1 MVSRIGRMLNK
12 FSKRTFIF
20 AAGCAASAVMMTG
33 CRSMPGA
40 GMFGMRGEPS
50 AEMLAGQGP
59 TVTYPAPPSAK
70 ATPEAIA
77 SVAGWYGDHDAQGQ
91 FDAELSG
98 AGTTAQVAG
107 FDVSPGYATQATNMA
122 AAQANGIDSGNPTT
136 KTGFD
141 TPSTETTTPSSYA
154 FGSKVIKP
162 RTEEPTSAATSA
174 ASASA
179 RSGYALPGS
188 DPIASP
194 TAPLTTPSTTN
205 PFTPPVGSTAASTS
219 SSSKSGGFTLPSDSP
234 SFSAITPPSSDPS
247 AAAGGTTIDVGAESN
262 TTASIMP
269 PTSIAS
275 DAAGPTAAASP
286 AFSAASVATGYN
298 APTTTSSVL
307 PPSIGDDELKLQG
320 YMPGSTGK
328 SPGYPTGASEPT
340 TQGSYYR

>member
-1 MVSRIGRMLNK
+1 MLNK

-20 AAGCAASAVMMTG
+20 AALSAASAVMMTG

-77 SVAGWYGDHDAQGQ
+77 SVAGGTATTTPKISSTPNTPD
-91 FDAELSG
+91 

-122 AAQANGIDSGNPTT
+122 AAQANGIYSGKTT
-136 KTGFD
+136 ANAGFD
-141 TPSTETTTPSSYA
+141 NPSTETTPPSSYA
-154 FGSKVIKP
+154 FGSKAITP
-162 RTEEPTSAATSA
+162 RTEEPGSATTATNA
-174 ASASA
+174 TAQ
-179 RSGYALPGS
+179 SGYALPGS
-188 DPIASP
+188 DSMVSP

-205 PFTPPVGSTAASTS
+205 PFVPPVGSTADATS
-219 SSSKSGGFTLPSDSP
+219 SPSKAGGFTLPSDSP
-234 SFSAITPPSSDPS
+234 SFSAITPPSSDASSDPS
-247 AAAGGTTIDVGAESN
+247 AVAGGMTAGDVSEST

-269 PTSIAS
+269 PSTIAS
-275 DAAGPTAAASP
+275 DSDDPAAAAAP
-286 AFSAASVATGYN
+286 AFSAASAATGYT

-307 PPSIGDDELKLQG
+307 PPSIGEGELKFQG

-328 SPGYPTGASEPT
+328 SPGYPTGGSEPT
-340 TQGSYYR
+340 TQGSFYR